1 MKTLVGR
8 IAGEENKNGAVLQL
22 SKMLKEG
29 IKDDAVEG
37 LVEKAQMVDEWKVVA
52 TIDELR
58 AVWEDSLMYE
68 YPTCLPI

>member
-68 YPTCLPI
+68 YP

>member
-1 MKTLVGR
+1 
-8 IAGEENKNGAVLQL
+8 
-22 SKMLKEG
+22 MLKEG

>member
-1 MKTLVGR
+1 VKTLVGR

-68 YPTCLPI
+68 YP